1 MGPKGFQA
9 AGIAC
14 GIKAAAGAKD
24 LALIYSAAPAQVAG
38 LFTTNRV
45 KAAPVLATRRRVRRG
60 VCQALI
66 VNSGNANA
74 CTGKQGLRDAEAMA
88 RLTAGALHIPHQHVL
103 VSSTG
108 VIGHPL
114 PLERIEGGISSL
126 AARLSPDGF
135 PDAAEAIMTTDTRP
149 KMVTERIEFA
159 TGEATILGMAKGAG
173 MIRPHLATMLA
184 FILTD
189 TQVETAVL
197 SALLHEGVQSTF
209 HRITIDGDTSTNDMV
224 LLMANGEATHPP
236 LRPGD
241 GGFRPFKEALFTVME
256 ELAGAIVRDG
266 EGRTKVV
273 KIVVR
278 GAKHVREAEKV
289 AFRVAHS
296 PLVKT
301 AFFGQD
307 PNWGRIMAAAGDA
320 GVAFD
325 PKKVSIFF
333 DDLMVVEDGV
343 AASGAGEEKQRRVL
357 QQEEFTVTIDLHA
370 GSAQASVLTTDLSY
384 DYVKINASYS
394 T

>member
-1 MGPKGFQA
+1 M
-9 AGIAC
+9 IE
-14 GIKAAAGAKD
+14 
-24 LALIYSAAPAQVAG
+24 S
-38 LFTTNRV
+38 FTTNRV

-114 PLERIEGGISSL
+114 PMERIEGGISSL

-241 GGFRPFKEALFTVME
+241 GGFRPFKETLFTVMITLE
-256 ELAGAIVRDG
+256 R
-266 EGRTKVV
+266 RK
-273 KIVVR
+273 K
-278 GAKHVREAEKV
+278 REARP
-289 AFRVAHS
+289 APGL
-296 PLVKT
+296 PLHGT
-301 AFFGQD
+301 
-307 PNWGRIMAAAGDA
+307 
-320 GVAFD
+320 
-325 PKKVSIFF
+325 
-333 DDLMVVEDGV
+333 
-343 AASGAGEEKQRRVL
+343 
-357 QQEEFTVTIDLHA
+357 
-370 GSAQASVLTTDLSY
+370 
-384 DYVKINASYS
+384 NA
-394 T
+394 